1 MSITDSQLLSDLLGG
16 FSISPIAH
24 AHKQTMEKLKN
35 SKKKTK
41 PAKEKLDGDAPDQR
55 LLETRS
61 PELTRTDSEV
71 NV

>member
-1 MSITDSQLLSDLLGG
+1 
-16 FSISPIAH
+16 
-24 AHKQTMEKLKN
+24 MEKLKN